1 MAMKKI
7 KPQYGKVVPP
17 AVGNVQE
24 TGNELTEE
32 ARETE
37 SEISG
42 GESGKWAN
50 NNNESSSE
58 QDAEIGTEK
67 SEAQTQNNVSAAQKA
82 ATDIKPKATSRLTSE
97 PNPFLQTKEIFGKAR
112 LTKVGYRVRTDF
124 VEILDIIKKM
134 KKNGYTLEAVLDD
147 ALAYYFENSEDG
159 REAIRKA
166 EIFYS

>member
-17 AVGNVQE
+17 AVGIVQ
-24 TGNELTEE
+24 N
-32 ARETE
+32 AE
-37 SEISG
+37 SETTDESREI
-42 GESGKWAN
+42 ESGL
-50 NNNESSSE
+50 NEGASSASGKTQSE
-58 QDAEIGTEK
+58 TKESEATGKAEAAMPIK
-67 SEAQTQNNVSAAQKA
+67 SEVAQKS
-82 ATDIKPKATSRLTSE
+82 ATTTKQKGTSRLTSE

-124 VEILDIIKKM
+124 VEILDFIKKM

-147 ALAYYFENSEDG
+147 ALAFYFENSEDG
-159 REAIRKA
+159 REAIKKA

>member
-17 AVGNVQE
+17 AVGIAQN
-24 TGNELTEE
+24 
-32 ARETE
+32 A
-37 SEISG
+37 
-42 GESGKWAN
+42 ESGTTD
-50 NNNESSSE
+50 ESREIESKINDGATGASGETQSE
-58 QDAEIGTEK
+58 NVESQATEK
-67 SEAQTQNNVSAAQKA
+67 AEVATPKKSEVAQKS
-82 ATDIKPKATSRLTSE
+82 ATTTKQKGTSRLTSE

-124 VEILDIIKKM
+124 VEILDFIKKM

-147 ALAYYFENSEDG
+147 ALAFYFENSEDG
-159 REAIRKA
+159 REAIKKA

>member
-17 AVGNVQE
+17 AVSGVQE
-24 TGNELTEE
+24 MDKDLTG
-32 ARETE
+32 
-37 SEISG
+37 
-42 GESGKWAN
+42 
-50 NNNESSSE
+50 
-58 QDAEIGTEK
+58 EIGEIEPAFNNGDGAELDGENGSENEPVEVRAGK
-67 SEAQTQNNVSAAQKA
+67 SEPQTQKKSSAAQKA
-82 ATDIKPKATSRLTSE
+82 ATDTQQKAASRLTSD

-159 REAIRKA
+159 REAIKKA
-166 EIFYS
+166 ELFYS